1 MLSIIG
7 VVLLSYIIGSVPTSI
22 ILSKF
27 LRGIDIRDFGSG
39 NPGGTNVLRTL
50 GWGPGLVVIFVDIA
64 KGWVAAFYIASLGY
78 ENGILSPMLVQIIA
92 GVSAIL
98 GHVYT
103 VFARFKG
110 GKGVG
115 TAAGMLLAIYPVAL
129 IFCLIVFLIVAF
141 TSKFISLASMLAA
154 ITLPVSLY
162 LLELYA
168 GSSTPPVQFYFALFV
183 MLFILYTH
191 RSNIRRLLKGEE
203 NRFGVKSGSLE

>member
-1 MLSIIG
+1 MIG
-7 VVLLSYIIGSVPTSI
+7 VVVLSYIIGSTPTSI

-27 LRGIDIRDFGSG
+27 LKGIDIRDFGSG
-39 NPGGTNVLRTL
+39 NAGGTNVLRTL
-50 GWGPGLVVIFVDIA
+50 GWGPGLAVIFFDIA
-64 KGWVAAFYIASLGY
+64 KGWVAAYYIARLGY
-78 ENGILSPMLVQIIA
+78 ENAFLSPMLIQIIA

-103 VFARFKG
+103 VFAKFKG

-129 IFCLIVFLIVAF
+129 IFCLVVFLVVAF
-141 TSKFISLASMLAA
+141 TSKFVSLASLLAA

-162 LLELYA
+162 LLEVY
-168 GSSTPPVQFYFALFV
+168 GGMSTTPVQFYFALFV

-191 RSNIRRLLKGEE
+191 RSNIQRLLKGEE
-203 NRFGVKSGSLE
+203 NRFGVKTGTTE

>member
-1 MLSIIG
+1 MIG
-7 VVLLSYIIGSVPTSI
+7 VVVLSYIIGSIPTSI

-27 LRGIDIRDFGSG
+27 LKGIDIRDFGSG
-39 NPGGTNVLRTL
+39 NAGGTNVLRTL
-50 GWGPGLVVIFVDIA
+50 GWGPGLLVIFVDVA
-64 KGWVAAFYIASLGY
+64 KGWVAAYYIARLGY
-78 ENGILSPMLVQIIA
+78 ENGFLSPMLVQIIA
-92 GVSAIL
+92 GVSAVL

-129 IFCLIVFLIVAF
+129 IFCLIVFVIVVF
-141 TSKFISLASMLAA
+141 TSKFVSLASMLAA

-162 LLELYA
+162 LLEVY
-168 GSSTPPVQFYFALFV
+168 GGMSTTPVQFYFALFV

-191 RSNIRRLLKGEE
+191 RSNIQRLLKGEE
-203 NRFGVKSGSLE
+203 NRFGVKTGTTE

>member
-1 MLSIIG
+1 MIG
-7 VVLLSYIIGSVPTSI
+7 VVVLSYLIGSTPTSI
-22 ILSKF
+22 IVSKF
-27 LRGIDIRDFGSG
+27 LKDIDIRDFGSG
-39 NPGGTNVLRTL
+39 NAGGTNVLRTL
-50 GWGPGLVVIFVDIA
+50 GWGPGLVVMFVDIA
-64 KGWVAAFYIASLGY
+64 KGWVASYYISRLGY
-78 ENGILSPMLVQIIA
+78 ENEILSPMLVQIIA

-129 IFCLIVFLIVAF
+129 IFCLLVFLIVAF
-141 TSKFISLASMLAA
+141 TSKFVSLASMLAA

-162 LLELYA
+162 LLEVYA
-168 GSSTPPVQFYFALFV
+168 GRSTQPGQFYFALFV

-191 RSNIRRLLKGEE
+191 RSNIQRLLKGEE
-203 NRFGVKSGSLE
+203 NRFGVKTGTTE